1 MTFSALT
8 VSVWVAVLL
17 MLAGT
22 HGKSSSIG
30 WLLKKGN
37 CEEVGEA
44 PLMAPVEGPKVD
56 GGSV

>member
-1 MTFSALT
+1 
-8 VSVWVAVLL
+8 